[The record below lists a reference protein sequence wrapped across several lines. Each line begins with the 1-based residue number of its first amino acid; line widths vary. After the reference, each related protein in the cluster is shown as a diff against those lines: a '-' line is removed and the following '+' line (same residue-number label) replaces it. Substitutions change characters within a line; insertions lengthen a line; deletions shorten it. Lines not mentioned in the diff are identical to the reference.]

1 MTNTPVNS
9 RNLVLE
15 MLLSNAK
22 GEKSHIVLKNTL
34 DQHPDLEK
42 QERAF
47 ITRLFEGTIERKI
60 ELDYIIN
67 QVSKI
72 KTKKMKLVILSILRM
87 SVYQLK
93 YMDSVPEFA
102 VCNEAV
108 KLAKKRGFYNLKG
121 FVNGVLRNVIKQ
133 MDTME
138 YPSEETMA
146 LSIQYSIPQ
155 WILELWI
162 RDYGREQTKKC
173 LESLYETKKTTVRI
187 QKSKRN
193 SGETEAAFYERI
205 KEALKNDDVIVE
217 ETILPFVIR
226 ISGYDSLNRLK
237 VFQQGL
243 ICVQDL
249 SSVLVGVLANPQKN
263 SQVIDVCA
271 APGGKSLCV
280 ADFMDGTGMVEARDL
295 TEKKVSL
302 IQENIKRCDIRNIKT
317 KVFDATQPDYTM
329 RETADLVIADLP
341 CSGLGV
347 IANKSD
353 IKYNVSVQQIQELAT
368 LQREILQ
375 VVSEMVKPGGKLVF
389 STCTVNRLEN
399 DENAKWI
406 QEKLGLCPVSIQEE
420 IPKELLNGK
429 TVTNQIQIFPGEFGM
444 DGFFISVFEKPAKER

>member
-15 MLLSNAK
+15 MLLSDAK
-22 GEKSHIVLKNTL
+22 GEKSHIVLKDTL

-72 KTKKMKLVILSILRM
+72 KTKKMKPVILSILRM

-249 SSVLVGVLANPQKN
+249 RDRKSVV
-263 SQVIDVCA
+263 
-271 APGGKSLCV
+271 
-280 ADFMDGTGMVEARDL
+280 
-295 TEKKVSL
+295 
-302 IQENIKRCDIRNIKT
+302 
-317 KVFDATQPDYTM
+317 
-329 RETADLVIADLP
+329 
-341 CSGLGV
+341 
-347 IANKSD
+347 
-353 IKYNVSVQQIQELAT
+353 
-368 LQREILQ
+368 
-375 VVSEMVKPGGKLVF
+375 
-389 STCTVNRLEN
+389 
-399 DENAKWI
+399 
-406 QEKLGLCPVSIQEE
+406 
-420 IPKELLNGK
+420 
-429 TVTNQIQIFPGEFGM
+429 
-444 DGFFISVFEKPAKER
+444 